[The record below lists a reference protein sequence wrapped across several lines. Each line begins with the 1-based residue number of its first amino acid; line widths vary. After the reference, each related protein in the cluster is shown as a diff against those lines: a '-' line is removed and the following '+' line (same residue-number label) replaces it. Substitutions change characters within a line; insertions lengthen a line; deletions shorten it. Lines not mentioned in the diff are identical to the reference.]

1 MMSSL
6 KSSGGE
12 DARSVPILFLDIDGV
27 LNRTATAP
35 QINIEQDKVDRLK
48 GVLGTSGAD
57 IVLTTY
63 WRCFEGYIGYVLGR
77 MGAQGD
83 RVVGRTPGE
92 PHLMNSVKHDAN
104 VKYARIV
111 EIETYLTNRFGEDRS
126 GWPKFAV
133 VDDKQVVPAGHE
145 WSDRFVKTEPE
156 VGLTDERA
164 RALATA
170 LDLEHAEVVAA

>member
-1 MMSSL
+1 MGSL

-35 QINIEQDKVDRLK
+35 QINLEQDKVDRLK
-48 GVLGTSGAD
+48 GVLETSGAD

-63 WRCFEGYIGYVLGR
+63 WRCFEDYIGYVLMM
-77 MGAQGD
+77 MGAPGD

-92 PHLMNSVKHDAN
+92 PHLMDSVKHDDN
-104 VKYARIV
+104 VKYARIM
-111 EIETYLTNRFGEDRS
+111 EIETYLTHRFGEDRS
-126 GWPKFAV
+126 RWPKFAV
-133 VDDKQVVPAGHE
+133 VDDKQVVPAGHD

-156 VGLTDERA
+156 SGLTDERA
-164 RALATA
+164 GALATA
-170 LDLEHAEVVAA
+170 LNLEPAEVAAA

>member
-1 MMSSL
+1 MTL
-6 KSSGGE
+6 RKVASGDPLRIPASAWNAMVDAAEAHRSGLLGRGDGSRPGLA

-35 QINIEQDKVDRLK
+35 QINLEQDKVDRLK

-83 RVVGRTPGE
+83 RVVGRCG
-92 PHLMNSVKHDAN
+92 
-104 VKYARIV
+104 
-111 EIETYLTNRFGEDRS
+111 
-126 GWPKFAV
+126 
-133 VDDKQVVPAGHE
+133 
-145 WSDRFVKTEPE
+145 
-156 VGLTDERA
+156 
-164 RALATA
+164 
-170 LDLEHAEVVAA
+170 